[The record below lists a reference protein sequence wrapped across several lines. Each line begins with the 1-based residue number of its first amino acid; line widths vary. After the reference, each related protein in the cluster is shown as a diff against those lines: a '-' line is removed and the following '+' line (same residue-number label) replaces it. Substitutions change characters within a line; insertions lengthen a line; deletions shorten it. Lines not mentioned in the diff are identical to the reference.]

1 MKSINNTIKTINIM
15 STNNFFRNAVENPLT
30 SVLLAVITIV
40 MAVVIYGDIQGM
52 RAATTG
58 YDYCYCLCY
67 LFENIC
73 ISYFMSIFFI
83 MGYLT
88 YINKQYSKWSIWL
101 FYVLGVSVFVKFF
114 ISGLLFNYVFHH
126 VESEYMEKL
135 PSLVKIIFLGGMYWV
150 TIVFFLVPKFL
161 KDTTKLKEE
170 QELTI

>member
-1 MKSINNTIKTINIM
+1 MGTI
-15 STNNFFRNAVENPLT
+15 NFFRNVAKNPLT
-30 SVLLAVITIV
+30 TILLVVITFV

-58 YDYCYCLCY
+58 YEYCDALCY
-67 LFENIC
+67 LFENISIC
-73 ISYFMSIFFI
+73 YFMAIFFT

-114 ISGLLFNYVFHH
+114 IAGILYSYVYHH
-126 VESEYMEKL
+126 VESQYMDHL
-135 PSLVKIIFLGGMYWV
+135 PSLAKRVFSGQSVYWI
-150 TIVFFLVPKFL
+150 TIVFFLMPKFI
-161 KDTTKLKEE
+161 KDTIKLKEE

>member
-1 MKSINNTIKTINIM
+1 MG
-15 STNNFFRNAVENPLT
+15 TNNFIRNVAKNPLT
-30 SVLLAVITIV
+30 TILLVVITIV

-58 YDYCYCLCY
+58 YEYCDALCY
-67 LFENIC
+67 LFENISIC
-73 ISYFMSIFFI
+73 YFMAIFFT

-114 ISGLLFNYVFHH
+114 IANLIYNYVYHH
-126 VESEYMEKL
+126 VESQYMDHL
-135 PSLVKIIFLGGMYWV
+135 PSMATTVFSGAVYWI
-150 TIVFFLVPKFL
+150 TIVFFLVPKFI
-161 KDTTKLKEE
+161 KDTMKLKEE